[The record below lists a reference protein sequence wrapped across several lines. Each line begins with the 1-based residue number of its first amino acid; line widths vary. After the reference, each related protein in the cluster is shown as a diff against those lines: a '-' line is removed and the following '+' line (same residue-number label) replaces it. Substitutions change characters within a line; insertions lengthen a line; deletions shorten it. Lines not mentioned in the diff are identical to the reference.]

1 MKKSENSKILPYT
14 KKQIASVILH
24 PETCNIR
31 GYEKYH
37 VYQVWY
43 EGV

>member
-24 PETCNIR
+24 PEENTS
-31 GYEKYH
+31 
-37 VYQVWY
+37 
-43 EGV
+43 

>member
-24 PETCNIR
+24 PETCNIKSWMR
-31 GYEKYH
+31 ITGLKITAIIF
-37 VYQVWY
+37 
-43 EGV
+43 